1 MLDGYHLLIIDLAR
15 VESLDD
21 VRSCELDGPKLVSSP
36 KDVVVRKE
44 RNRAESLDDVR
55 SCELDGPQ
63 GKLLS
68 SPKDVVV
75 RTERNR
81 STSST

>member
-1 MLDGYHLLIIDLAR
+1 MLDGYHLLIIDLAM

-21 VRSCELDGPKLVSSP
+21 VRSCELDGPELVSSP

-55 SCELDGPQ
+55 SCELDGP
-63 GKLLS
+63 KAS
-68 SPKDVVV
+68 SRAAP
-75 RTERNR
+75 RTQ
-81 STSST
+81 S

>member
-1 MLDGYHLLIIDLAR
+1 MLDGYHLLIIDLAM